1 MFKESKEI
9 RKSKEIYPRY
19 TLNALS
25 LKPVW
30 SGKPVKTK
38 EKMGCVR
45 KVRES

>member
-1 MFKESKEI
+1 MFRESKEI
-9 RKSKEIYPRY
+9 RKSKESYPQY
-19 TLNALS
+19 TQNAPS

-30 SGKPVKTK
+30 WGKPVKTK